1 MVGKRE
7 VHLSLKTTLYSE
19 AVHRRDAER
28 IRHRDWIEEQRRRHR
43 RIYLVLDELTDEQV
57 LDMAREVY
65 AEQRDIAL
73 ERREEFAV
81 KARQTKAFEVGGY
94 EALFEEL
101 RQGVVIGED
110 QFGIAEGF
118 TNEILDHRM
127 IDISRSPSSKAKLQQ
142 RITEVVAQVQIDLL
156 SMITGN
162 PGAQQDTSLLDPET
176 RLPRMPTYEV
186 DGRPGATG
194 PVKNTLSSL
203 VEEFLGEV
211 RLRRGDKG
219 FVAIDATM
227 RLLCEFFG
235 PDLDVKRLRR
245 RQCNQFRD
253 FLMSMPSN
261 YRKRY
266 PNTPIKEI
274 PGERKPTHNLMSY
287 ANVNKILRHLIQ
299 FLRWCEEMEVI
310 ERAPSST
317 NLTLRDPV
325 SEKEKRLPFTEDQ
338 LRQIF
343 TSQLMRAEAGNQSM
357 LFWCYVIGLYQGLRL
372 NEIAG
377 LDADCITQN
386 EGIPC
391 IEIRVPDTV
400 LDRDS
405 HGGTKTIPRT
415 LPMHWVLIELGLPLF
430 ASARPIGT
438 KLFEEARTGAGGYV
452 SREVSDKTRTLLD
465 TLGMPTGGPTF
476 HSFRHCF
483 RDAMTD
489 ADLSQEVSAF
499 FGGWKLSGTMN
510 AVYGSSKLRKSYK
523 SYLDQV
529 SYGEIDGVVLS
540 LKDQMQ
546 APSN

>member
-1 MVGKRE
+1 
-7 VHLSLKTTLYSE
+7 
-19 AVHRRDAER
+19 
-28 IRHRDWIEEQRRRHR
+28 
-43 RIYLVLDELTDEQV
+43 
-57 LDMAREVY
+57 MAREVY

-73 ERREEFAV
+73 ERREEFAD
-81 KARQTKAFEVGGY
+81 KARKTKTFEVGGY

-156 SMITGN
+156 AMITGN
-162 PGAQQDTSLLDPET
+162 PGAPQDTSLLDPET

-203 VEEFLGEV
+203 AEEFLREV

-219 FVAIDATM
+219 FAAIDASM

-253 FLMSMPSN
+253 FLMAMPSN

-266 PNTPIKEI
+266 PNTPIKDI
-274 PGERKPTHNLMSY
+274 PAQRKPMHHLMSY

-299 FLRWCEEMEVI
+299 FLGWCEETEVI
-310 ERAPSST
+310 ERMPSSK

-325 SEKEKRLPFTEDQ
+325 SEKEKRLPFTQDQ

-343 TSQLMRAEAGNQSM
+343 TSPFMQAEAGNQSM
-357 LFWCYVIGLYQGLRL
+357 FFWCHVIGLYHGLRL

-377 LDADCITQN
+377 MDADCITQV

-391 IEIRVPDTV
+391 MEVRVPETV
-400 LDRDS
+400 LDREN

-415 LPMHWVLIELGLPLF
+415 LPMHWVLIELGLPQF
-430 ASARPIGT
+430 ASTRPAGA

-452 SREVSDKTRTLLD
+452 SREVSDKTRTHLD

-499 FGGWKLSGTMN
+499 FGGWRLSGTMN
-510 AVYGSSKLRKSYK
+510 AVYGSSKLRQSYK
-523 SYLDQV
+523 AYLDRV
-529 SYGEIDGVVLS
+529 SYGEIDEVVLS
-540 LKDQMQ
+540 LKNQMKNPTRQ
-546 APSN
+546 SPEET